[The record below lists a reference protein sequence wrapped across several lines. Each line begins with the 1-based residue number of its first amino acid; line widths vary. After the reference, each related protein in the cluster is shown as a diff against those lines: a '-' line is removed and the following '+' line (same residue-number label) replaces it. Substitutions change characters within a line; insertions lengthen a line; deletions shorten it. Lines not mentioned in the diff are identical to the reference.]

1 MSVFVIAYPGRLL
14 DYSSGPRVRGM
25 HAILQFLQSQVLL
38 HNVYARESENLTGLR
53 EMSGNLI
60 AELFLTKLSQ
70 DCEDCRSESSSLQTR

>member
-1 MSVFVIAYPGRLL
+1 MSAFVIAYPGRLL

-25 HAILQFLQSQVLL
+25 HAILQFLQSQVWL

-70 DCEDCRSESSSLQTR
+70 D